1 MAEQDYQSDKDK
13 VAPLSAEEGIKGS
26 QIPDID
32 EQDDGSDSKKK
43 APLSVEEV
51 IEGSLGRMNCSQM
64 VQAFLASVLP
74 MFDNQQTFI
83 SVFTDAQSKWHC
95 ISDIRIGSS
104 CTSSSNICNLSKSE
118 WAWTGNKHNTIISHW
133 DLQCA
138 SSFIKGLP
146 ATSFFMGC
154 LLGGYV
160 LASLGDSSLGRKNL
174 LCLSC
179 LVMSLASF
187 ASAFSPNIWVY
198 SVLRFIAG
206 VGRVSITIS
215 SFVLLSERVGKRWRG
230 QIVMIGFLSLTMGLL
245 SLSALAYLTRNSSWS
260 TLYLCTSI
268 PGFVCSILIHFFLCE
283 SPRWLFMM
291 GRPMEAVNVLKSIG
305 SLDDHISS
313 MLPNILEFNQGI
325 PSNNGKNPFSSMK
338 ILVKRK
344 WAIRRL
350 IVTMVLSFG
359 VGMMYFGMLLG
370 VGGLGL
376 NIYLSSTFNALLFLS
391 SCLLTF
397 LFWIPRCNRRS
408 SVLGFCTI
416 SGAAGIIP
424 ITFGHHHKG
433 IHVGLELIA
442 LFCAC
447 MVFNILFM
455 YVVELFPTCIRNTA
469 ASLSRQAL
477 LLASVFVPVLVVIG
491 RSNQLF
497 SHAVF
502 GVTILLCGLLV
513 ISLPET
519 KGKVLCDG
527 MEEQEA
533 QDKDAACVPKL

>member
-1 MAEQDYQSDKDK
+1 MAEQDDQSESEK
-13 VAPLSAEEGIKGS
+13 A
-26 QIPDID
+26 
-32 EQDDGSDSKKK
+32 

-51 IEGSLGRMNCSQM
+51 IEGSLGRMNCTQM
-64 VQAFLASVLP
+64 LQAILASIP
-74 MFDNQQTFI
+74 PIFDQQQTFI
-83 SVFTDAQSKWHC
+83 SVFTDAQPIWHC
-95 ISDIRIGSS
+95 INGNQTNSK
-104 CTSSSNICNLSKSE
+104 CTNTSNICSLSKRE
-118 WAWTGNKHNTIISHW
+118 WAWNGNKRSTIISDW

-138 SSFIKGLP
+138 TSFIKGLP
-146 ATSFFMGC
+146 ATSYFMGC
-154 LLGGYV
+154 LLGGFV

-179 LVMSLASF
+179 LVMSLASL

-198 SVLRFIAG
+198 SVFRFIAG

-215 SFVLLSERVGKRWRG
+215 SFVLLSERVAKRWRG
-230 QIVMIGFLSLTMGLL
+230 QIVMLGFVSLTFGLL
-245 SLSALAYLTRNSSWS
+245 SLTSLAYLTRDSSWS

-268 PGFVCSILIHFFLCE
+268 PGIACSVLVYFFLCE

-291 GRPMEAVNVLKSIG
+291 GRQIDAVNVLKRIG
-305 SLDDHISS
+305 SLDDQISS
-313 MLPNILEFNQGI
+313 MMPNMLEFNQGI
-325 PSNNGKNPFSSMK
+325 TIPNNPFSSIK
-338 ILVKRK
+338 VLVKRR
-344 WAIRRL
+344 WALRRL
-350 IVTMVLSFG
+350 IVAMILSFG

-370 VGGLGL
+370 VGGLGV
-376 NIYLSSTFNALLFLS
+376 NIYLSSTYNALLFLS

-416 SGAAGIIP
+416 SGAAGIIS
-424 ITFGHHHKG
+424 ITVGHRHKG
-433 IHVGLELIA
+433 IHVGLELTA

-477 LLASVFVPVLVVIG
+477 LLASIFVPELVVLG
-491 RSNQLF
+491 RRNQLF

-502 GVTILLCGLLV
+502 GVTILVCGVLV
-513 ISLPET
+513 ICLPET
-519 KGKVLCDG
+519 KGKVLCDS

-533 QDKDAACVPKL
+533 QDKEDASTCMPKL

>member
-215 SFVLLSERVGKRWRG
+215 SFCPSVGEGWQAVERTNCNDWFPLLNNGIVILVGFSLPDSK
-230 QIVMIGFLSLTMGLL
+230 FLMEHPL
-245 SLSALAYLTRNSSWS
+245 SM
-260 TLYLCTSI
+260 
-268 PGFVCSILIHFFLCE
+268 
-283 SPRWLFMM
+283 WLFMM